1 MLFGED
7 SLKGLKKELKS
18 AGADMSIVKG
28 WQKSLDKVRK
38 GCAQWETQ
46 YVQAKQE
53 LEQVHAQLKEMEQT
67 LISMK
72 NDLDNAELK
81 NALGDCV
88 TVLKKYQGHFN
99 QEFLISKADKEFHLT
114 YQTLLDLSGKGF
126 KEQKDVLI
134 LQSEVENI
142 LAVTEEALEK
152 EWPSFRAMAYFYI
165 ERSDKEI
172 FDLPH
177 SDKVAEVNRIY
188 ETEFLEPMRKVLTE
202 CFGEEKAN
210 YILEVDVWSR

>member
-1 MLFGED
+1 MFFGED
-7 SLKGLKKELKS
+7 SLRGLKKELKT
-18 AGADMSIVKG
+18 AGADMSFVKG
-28 WQKSLDKVRK
+28 WQKSYDKVKK
-38 GCAQWETQ
+38 GCVQWESQ

-53 LEQVHAQLKEMEQT
+53 LQKVHTQLKEMEQT
-67 LISMK
+67 LISIK
-72 NDLDNAELK
+72 SDFENVELK
-81 NALGDCV
+81 SALGDFQKE
-88 TVLKKYQGHFN
+88 LKKYQGHFN
-99 QEFLISKADKEFHLT
+99 QEFLISKEDKEFHLT
-114 YQTLLDLSGKGF
+114 YDTILSLCANGV

-165 ERSDKEI
+165 NRTDSEI

-188 ETEFLEPMRKVLTE
+188 ENEFLKPMQQLLIA

-210 YILEVDVWSR
+210 YILEVDVWN